1 MASSMF
7 FLKIKVSSART
18 ETQKQLKT
26 FKNQIFNKVHFQ
38 HEKHYGMLF
47 GKRQESDKTWDKS
60 VVQTTHLR

>member
-7 FLKIKVSSART
+7 FMKIKVSSTRT

-38 HEKHYGMLF
+38 HENYGMLF
-47 GKRQESDKTWDKS
+47 GKGQESDKTWNKS